1 MVLGRAL
8 KIMKSSFNLYCK
20 SAKALAVIYADLK
33 FLLKRVVGAKNNHKK
48 SARTKVDEHILFRFS
63 ISMTS
68 KFTNI

>member
-1 MVLGRAL
+1 MIFMVLGRAL

-48 SARTKVDEHILFRFS
+48 
-63 ISMTS
+63 
-68 KFTNI
+68 